1 MYKLCSQCS
10 NVVKMTQQKEGSPT
24 QIVKQTN
31 KIKFGGGGSC
41 HLIHYTIL
49 NTNASSLH
57 GPFLMR
63 LVSAGHEIKVRLNIV
78 LTLESFLMGQVTESK
93 VRHIHSEPFLMK
105 LGQVT

>member
-10 NVVKMTQQKEGSPT
+10 NVVKVTQQKEGSPT
-24 QIVKQTN
+24 QIVKQ
-31 KIKFGGGGSC
+31 IKFGGGGSC

-49 NTNASSLH
+49 NINTSSLH

-63 LVSAGHEIKVRLNIV
+63 LVSVDHKIKVRLNIV
-78 LTLESFLMGQVTESK
+78 LTLESFLMRQVTESK
-93 VRHIHSEPFLMK
+93 VRHIHLESFLMK